1 MIKLFC
7 NHNWKELQH
16 FEIPSEAENVRSM
29 GYKPNTHMGLKVTYV
44 TDYTCTKCGK
54 LKRKVIKT
62 A

>member
-7 NHNWKELQH
+7 NHNWKELRH
-16 FEIPSEAENVRSM
+16 FEIPSVAANVKAM
-29 GYKPNTHMGLKVTYV
+29 GYKPFDYMSAKVKYV